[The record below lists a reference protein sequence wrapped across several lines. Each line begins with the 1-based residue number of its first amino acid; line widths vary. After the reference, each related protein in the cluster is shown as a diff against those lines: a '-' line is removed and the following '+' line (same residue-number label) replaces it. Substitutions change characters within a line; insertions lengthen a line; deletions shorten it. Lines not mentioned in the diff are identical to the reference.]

1 MKMLLHGL
9 LFSPLLGASEAG
21 RKCLAA
27 SHLLQHKVSSCGF
40 RTLQQFKLIQEI
52 LSFAQKQPI
61 AFCGFCFFFFSLF
74 QFLQNRAEKRTALRT
89 DGVNQQIPT
98 KQQQYFFKSNPIL
111 PLFARPYL
119 PMDGLNFMQK
129 QRTEKGPQGL
139 LFQLLAAKLN
149 KENRFVL

>member
-61 AFCGFCFFFFSLF
+61 AFCGFCFFFF
-74 QFLQNRAEKRTALRT
+74 FLPFSVSA
-89 DGVNQQIPT
+89 
-98 KQQQYFFKSNPIL
+98 KQGREENCSQDRWSKSANSYKAIAIFFKIQ
-111 PLFARPYL
+111 PYSTSL
-119 PMDGLNFMQK
+119 CKTLSPYGWIELHV
-129 QRTEKGPQGL
+129 E
-139 LFQLLAAKLN
+139 A
-149 KENRFVL
+149 EN